1 MSGTESNKKNI
12 ENNRKTILKIDTS
25 VMSNKASIYQSRSMI
40 EENRLMILSNYAA
53 AFMGNRQ
60 LANHNTDELFENR
73 KAILSSV
80 ECGTD
85 VEVNYVQAS
94 INKSSLD
101 FLEHRSAM
109 NAAVLDVSEE
119 LANINTQLIAINTKI
134 MDANQGIVD
143 FNAEQIAVNVSLL
156 DGDLKPSNATVDGN
170 AALIAA
176 NAVAMQ
182 EIASNASRNGDR
194 MKSLLSSSAEN
205 SASLM
210 DNKAVINQRRES
222 ILNNRDDILANRQ
235 RVSG

>member
-1 MSGTESNKKNI
+1 MSGTESNKHNI
-12 ENNRKTILKIDTS
+12 EENRKKILNIDTS

-40 EENRLMILSNYAA
+40 EENRLMILSNYSA

-73 KAILSSV
+73 TAILASV
-80 ECGTD
+80 NCQTD

-94 INKSSLD
+94 INKASLD

-109 NAAVLDVSEE
+109 NSAVLDVSEE
-119 LANINTQLIAINTKI
+119 LAAINTQLIAINSKI

-143 FNAEQIAVNVSLL
+143 FNSEQIAVNGSLL
-156 DGDLKPSNATVDGN
+156 DGELKPSHATIDGN
-170 AALIAA
+170 ASLIAA
-176 NAVAMQ
+176 NGVAMQ

-194 MKSLLSSSAEN
+194 MEALLSSSVDN

-210 DNKAVINQRRES
+210 ENKNLINERRES
-222 ILNNRDDILANRQ
+222 ITSNRDDILANRQ
-235 RVSG
+235 RISG